1 MEPTAGEARDVIQQ
15 LRRGVP
21 PRAQFVE
28 LISSGGDE
36 FFEKVR
42 RRCLEPENVS
52 GDIRFVVGS
61 WGSGKTHFFR
71 RLKHAAFDEGYLV
84 SNVELSAQETPF
96 NRFERV
102 VYSIVNEIASP
113 HDDDSQ
119 AVAPIG
125 RVLRRALGTEESMPL
140 ERQERY
146 RELRERLDADDTIDP
161 DVKRVVRAYWETFV
175 TDNDVAE
182 QSIDLNE
189 RRDFL
194 MQWFGG
200 DVDKRRMRSE
210 FGVQKQVTKENAR
223 QVLGSLVALARLLG
237 YRGLVVLFDES
248 EMSTSTMSKSNRKD
262 AHNNLLHLINEVDRT
277 PGLLL
282 VYAAVPE
289 FWIDERYGITTYG
302 ALSQRIGSLPEYPPR
317 ALDTTWNIE
326 MLSSDPTVYV
336 DTAKKI
342 RELYLIAYPGESEAL
357 IASDELERRIGLL
370 LDEHGQ
376 YTSVSRWRLVV
387 KETVKLIDLGLD
399 GEGLPDPF
407 ASYRESLGILQR
419 ADEE

>member
-1 MEPTAGEARDVIQQ
+1 M
-15 LRRGVP
+15 
-21 PRAQFVE
+21 
-28 LISSGGDE
+28 
-36 FFEKVR
+36 
-42 RRCLEPENVS
+42 
-52 GDIRFVVGS
+52 
-61 WGSGKTHFFR
+61 
-71 RLKHAAFDEGYLV
+71 
-84 SNVELSAQETPF
+84 
-96 NRFERV
+96 
-102 VYSIVNEIASP
+102 
-113 HDDDSQ
+113 
-119 AVAPIG
+119 
-125 RVLRRALGTEESMPL
+125 

-161 DVKRVVRAYWETFV
+161 DVQRVVRAYWETFV

-182 QSIDLNE
+182 ESIDLNE

-248 EMSTSTMSKSNRKD
+248 EMSTTTMSKSNRKD

-289 FWIDERYGITTYG
+289 FWIDEHYGITTYG

-317 ALDTTWNIE
+317 ALDPTWNIE
-326 MLSSDPTVYV
+326 MLSSDPAVYV

-342 RELYLIAYPGESEAL
+342 RELYLVAYPGESEAL
-357 IASDELERRIGLL
+357 IAPDELERRIALL
-370 LDEHGQ
+370 LEEHGQ

-387 KETVKLIDLGLD
+387 KEAVKLIDLGLD
-399 GEGLPDPF
+399 GESLPDPD
-407 ASYRESLGILQR
+407 ASYRESLGILVR

>member
-1 MEPTAGEARDVIQQ
+1 MELTAGEARDVIQQ

-42 RRCLEPENVS
+42 RRCLEPDNVS

-84 SNVELSAQETPF
+84 SNVELSSQETPF
-96 NRFERV
+96 NKFERV

-113 HDDDSQ
+113 DDDDSQ

-125 RVLRRALGTEESMPL
+125 RVLRRALGSEESTPL
-140 ERQERY
+140 ERQDRY
-146 RELRERLDADDTIDP
+146 RELRDRLDADDTIDP

-182 QSIDLNE
+182 ESIDLNE

-200 DVDKRRMRSE
+200 DVDKRRMRNE

-326 MLSSDPTVYV
+326 MLSSDPAVYV
-336 DTAKKI
+336 ETAKKI
-342 RELYLIAYPGESEAL
+342 RELYLVAYPGEADAL
-357 IASDELERRIGLL
+357 IAPDELERRISLL

-399 GEGLPDPF
+399 GEALPDPV